1 MFVSPS
7 LGGVTLLSLQLH
19 MRVRMFECVYQVV
32 GALFFFFFGCKTP
45 SPHTHSSLQTEF
57 ACLLSM
63 SV

>member
-32 GALFFFFFGCKTP
+32 GALFFLVVKLPPLTLIPLFR
-45 SPHTHSSLQTEF
+45 LN
-57 ACLLSM
+57 LLVFSA
-63 SV
+63 

>member
-32 GALFFFFFGCKTP
+32 GVLFFGCKTP
-45 SPHTHSSLQTEF
+45 SPHTHSSLQSEF